1 MDKFEMATA
10 LIERAQSESMRLTK
24 LEQVLEKA
32 RKAPGYTWKDQCKIE
47 EQFSP
52 LPHKSVV
59 NDCLKMA
66 RRLLKEAYI

>member
-1 MDKFEMATA
+1 MDNLELATA
-10 LIERAQSESMRLTK
+10 LIERAQSESMRLTM
-24 LEQVLEKA
+24 LERALEAA
-32 RKAPGYTWKDQCKIE
+32 RKTPGYTWKDRYKIE

>member
-1 MDKFEMATA
+1 MDRFEMAIA
-10 LIERAQSESMRLTK
+10 LIERARDESIRLMTFDRA
-24 LEQVLEKA
+24 LDEA
-32 RKAPGYTWKDQCKIE
+32 RATPGYTWKDRCKIE